1 VKNNIFG
8 DTLTS
13 LYGEEDDPLAGL
25 FDQQPE
31 PSDYGFD
38 PATRARLNEMM
49 LVGQAPPAQGGG
61 AAAGGMNPLQMAQ
74 TYNQVAPMF
83 GGEALWGGESGGM
96 TGLFGSGGGATGGAA
111 AGGTEAAAGGGSSFG
126 SMAASAGPWVA
137 LAAIIAGNEKYQV
150 QHGNRSSDEQER
162 IQDALTGKV
171 LERDADEYLGKVPGA
186 QWSARWGNPEG
197 AWKNIKGLSNP
208 KEHWKDTKKFLGKLF

>member
-1 VKNNIFG
+1 MRNNIFKG
-8 DTLTS
+8 ALDS

-25 FDQQPE
+25 FDQPQ

-83 GGEALWGGESGGM
+83 GGEPLWGG
-96 TGLFGSGGGATGGAA
+96 GGGAT
-111 AGGTEAAAGGGSSFG
+111 AAGGGEG
-126 SMAASAGPWVA
+126 PGERGQRTVAGV
-137 LAAIIAGNEKYQV
+137 
-150 QHGNRSSDEQER
+150 
-162 IQDALTGKV
+162 
-171 LERDADEYLGKVPGA
+171 
-186 QWSARWGNPEG
+186 
-197 AWKNIKGLSNP
+197 
-208 KEHWKDTKKFLGKLF
+208 